1 MNLCGGGM
9 DIFQNNT
16 MYPDF
21 LVGLF
26 VINLEGAADIVY
38 IMQGERAVLPHFAI
52 ILQYHNTKLVVIE
65 KDVLIS

>member
-1 MNLCGGGM
+1 
-9 DIFQNNT
+9 